1 MTVDPA
7 LPSRLIDQEARYG
20 AAARHSWDVVCAR
33 ADGAYVWD
41 IQGNRY
47 LDCFAGGGAVSQG
60 HNHTRI
66 AAAMVEQCLRLGLP
80 ARNLRNDRRPPLLE
94 KLCTLAG
101 FERALLLSTAAEAV
115 EAAVKA
121 ARKWGYRRRDIAPG
135 RAEVIV
141 FRGNA
146 HGGGSI
152 LVSCCGHPECAE
164 DFGPLTPGFR
174 LVAYGDLEA
183 VAAAAGP
190 STCAVLV
197 EPIQGGPGV
206 VVPPRG
212 FLRGLRELC
221 DERRILLLADEVQS
235 GLGRTGKLFASDHEG
250 VRPDGM
256 VLGQGL
262 SGGFYPVSAFLGSAE
277 LLDLLTSGSH
287 DSDYGGNPLACA
299 VATAALDVLV
309 DEKLVERAAELG
321 AYLLER
327 LRALAGSRIK
337 EIRGAGLWIGIEL
350 RPEAG
355 GARAACD
362 ALRREGLLCGA
373 DGGPTLQLSPPL
385 VITREQLDWSLD
397 RLAAVL
403 GGGRL
408 AGI

>member
-20 AAARHSWDVVCAR
+20 AATRQPWEVICAR

-80 ARNLRNDRRPPLLE
+80 ARNLRNDRLPPLLE

-101 FERALLLSTAAEAV
+101 FERALLLNTGAEAV
-115 EAAVKA
+115 EAAVRVV
-121 ARKWGYRRRDIAPG
+121 RKWGYRRRNIAPG

-141 FRGNA
+141 FHGNA
-146 HGGGSI
+146 HGGAA
-152 LVSCCGHPECAE
+152 LASCCGHPECAE

-174 LVAYGDLEA
+174 LVPFGDLAA

-190 STCAVLV
+190 ATCAVLV

-206 VVPPRG
+206 VMPPRG

-221 DERRILLLADEVQS
+221 DERRILLITDEVHS

-250 VRPDGM
+250 VHPDGM
-256 VLGQGL
+256 VLGHSL
-262 SGGFYPVSAFLGSAE
+262 SGGFYPVSAFLASAE
-277 LLDLLTSGSH
+277 LMDQLTPDSH
-287 DSDYGGNPLACA
+287 DSAYGGNPLACA

-309 DEKLVERAAELG
+309 DEKLVERSAELG

-327 LRALAGSRIK
+327 LRALGGAMVK
-337 EIRGAGLWIGIEL
+337 EVRGVGLWTGIEL

-355 GARAACD
+355 GAQAVCATL
-362 ALRREGLLCGA
+362 LRQGLLCGA
-373 DGGPTLQLSPPL
+373 DGGPTLKLAPPL
-385 VITREQLDWSLD
+385 VITREQLDWALD
-397 RLAAVL
+397 KLATVL
-403 GGGRL
+403 DG
-408 AGI
+408 ANA